1 MFIVRAKGH
10 SMEPKIHDG
19 DYCVFQ
25 ANPGGTRQ
33 DKIVL
38 VQHVNY
44 YDAEYS
50 GAYSIKKYSSKKLY
64 DMSGNW
70 SHESIELIPLNK
82 DYNAIIID
90 ESEAESFKV
99 VGEFI
104 GVVK

>member
-1 MFIVRAKGH
+1 M
-10 SMEPKIHDG
+10 
-19 DYCVFQ
+19 
-25 ANPGGTRQ
+25 
-33 DKIVL
+33 
-38 VQHVNY
+38 
-44 YDAEYS
+44 
-50 GAYSIKKYSSKKLY
+50 Y

>member
-1 MFIVRAKGH
+1 M
-10 SMEPKIHDG
+10 
-19 DYCVFQ
+19 
-25 ANPGGTRQ
+25 
-33 DKIVL
+33 VL
-38 VQHVNY
+38 VQYVNY
-44 YDAEYS
+44 YDAAEYS

-90 ESEAESFKV
+90 ESDAESFKV